1 MIANERLTDLSR
13 AGLFTK
19 SGHTRNRCTFV
30 CSPPTSPKFWQV
42 HRSTIINVDHLSGTR
57 CDEAS
62 RLFVRMKGFARE
74 LPVARA
80 YVPLFKA
87 M

>member
-1 MIANERLTDLSR
+1 VAQ
-13 AGLFTK
+13 
-19 SGHTRNRCTFV
+19 
-30 CSPPTSPKFWQV
+30 FWQV

-57 CDEAS
+57 HDEAI